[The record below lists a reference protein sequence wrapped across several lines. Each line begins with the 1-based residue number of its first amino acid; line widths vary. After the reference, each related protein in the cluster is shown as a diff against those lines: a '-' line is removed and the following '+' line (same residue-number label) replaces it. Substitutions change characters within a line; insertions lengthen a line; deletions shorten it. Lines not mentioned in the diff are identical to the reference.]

1 MLQPTSK
8 ESGPNAQGL
17 AVTVLPPGASRTLL
31 FKGGPHPWVGKPSF
45 FFSDGIERQKN
56 NFLSIIPVLSPVEV
70 EDETVVRAAMMEGIA
85 LPHHAAVVTCLKVS
99 LSIITIIII
108 TIIIIT
114 IIKSSPPACR
124 WARPRWRWVWGTRSR
139 PQTRSPASRR
149 EAFLCIVQHL
159 PRSAKLR

>member
-45 FFSDGIERQKN
+45 FFSDGIERQKKQ
-56 NFLSIIPVLSPVEV
+56 LSKYHPLSPVEV
-70 EDETVVRAAMMEGIA
+70 EDETVARAAMMEGIA

-99 LSIITIIII
+99 LTIITII
-108 TIIIIT
+108 

-139 PQTRSPASRR
+139 PRTRSPASRR